1 MNDQGISKQTLHRL
15 PIYLGYLKG
24 LPEESYETISATIIA
39 NALHLNQVQVRKDL
53 ASVCSLGRPKIGYI
67 TDELVKEIEHF
78 LGYDNAESA
87 VIVGAGKLGKALLSY
102 EGFDEYG
109 LNIVAAFDS
118 DESIVNNE
126 ENGKQILP
134 VSKLKNLVERMKIH
148 IGIITVPAKHA
159 QDVCDMLVD
168 SGILAIWNF
177 APAHLVVPDHI
188 LVQNE
193 NMASSLAILSKHL
206 SQKFFKETQN

>member
-24 LPEESYETISATIIA
+24 LPEDSYETISATVIA
-39 NALHLNQVQVRKDL
+39 NALKLNQVQVRKDL

-118 DESIVNNE
+118 NESIVNKE

-134 VSKLKNLVERMKIH
+134 ISKLNNLVGRMKIH
-148 IGIITVPAKHA
+148 IGIITVPAEHA
-159 QDVCDMLVD
+159 QEVCDLLVD
-168 SGILAIWNF
+168 AGIMAIWNF
-177 APAHLVVPDHI
+177 APAHLVVPENI

-193 NMASSLAILSKHL
+193 NMATSLAILSKHL
-206 SQKFFKETQN
+206 AQKFSQETRN